1 MRVAVAEGQSFE
13 DAYVELFAL
22 AQRIATRILDD
33 RSEAEDVAAE
43 TMVRAMGSWSR
54 MRAFSFPWVSRVA
67 TNLSID
73 AIRRRAPASS
83 PRTPVSLDADATDRV
98 MLLWAMRTLSSRQR
112 QAVVLRYLVGLGEG
126 EVAETMG
133 LSPGTVKTHL
143 ARGLA
148 ELRTRFGDAAQEMCR
163 V

>member
-1 MRVAVAEGQSFE
+1 VTVAEGQSFE
-13 DAYVELFAL
+13 EAYVELFTR
-22 AQRIATRILDD
+22 AQRIAARILND

-43 TMVRAMGSWSR
+43 TMVRAMSSWSR
-54 MRAFSFPWVSRVA
+54 VRTFSVPWVSRVA

-73 AIRRRAPASS
+73 ATRRRPVVSS
-83 PRTPVSLDADATDRV
+83 RNLPVSLDGDATDRV
-98 MLLWAMRTLSSRQR
+98 MLVGAMRTLSSRQR
-112 QAVVLRYLVGLGEG
+112 QAVVLRYVVGLGEG

-148 ELRTRFGDAAQEMCR
+148 ALRARCGDDAQEISR
-163 V
+163 A

>member
-1 MRVAVAEGQSFE
+1 MTVAEGQSFE
-13 DAYVELFAL
+13 AAYVELFAR
-22 AQRIATRILDD
+22 AQRIAAHILDD

-54 MRAFSFPWVSRVA
+54 VRAFSVPWVSRVA

-73 AIRRRAPASS
+73 AIRRRPVVSS
-83 PRTPVSLDADATDRV
+83 RGLPFWLDGDPTDRV
-98 MLLWAMRTLSSRQR
+98 MLVEAIRTLLSRQR
-112 QAVVLRYLVGLGEG
+112 QAVVLRYVVDLGEG

-148 ELRTRFGDAAQEMCR
+148 ALRARCDDGTQEISR
-163 V
+163 A

>member
-1 MRVAVAEGQSFE
+1 MS
-13 DAYVELFAL
+13 
-22 AQRIATRILDD
+22 
-33 RSEAEDVAAE
+33 
-43 TMVRAMGSWSR
+43 SWSR
-54 MRAFSFPWVSRVA
+54 VRAFSVPWVSRVA

-73 AIRRRAPASS
+73 AIRRRPAVSS
-83 PRTPVSLDADATDRV
+83 PRPAFSLDDDATDRV
-98 MLLWAMRTLSSRQR
+98 MLVGAMRKLSSRQR

-148 ELRTRFGDAAQEMCR
+148 
-163 V
+163 

>member
-1 MRVAVAEGQSFE
+1 VTVAEGQSFE
-13 DAYVELFAL
+13 DAYVELFAR
-22 AQRIATRILDD
+22 AQRIAARILND

-43 TMVRAMGSWSR
+43 TMVRAMSSWSR
-54 MRAFSFPWVSRVA
+54 MRAFSVPWVSRVA

-73 AIRRRAPASS
+73 AIRHRPAVSS
-83 PRTPVSLDADATDRV
+83 RGLPFSLDADPTDRV
-98 MLLWAMRTLSSRQR
+98 MLLWAIRTLSSRQR

-126 EVAETMG
+126 AVAETMG

-148 ELRTRFGDAAQEMCR
+148 ELRTRFGDDALEMSR
-163 V
+163 A

>member
-1 MRVAVAEGQSFE
+1 MTVAEGQSFE
-13 DAYVELFAL
+13 ETYVELFTR
-22 AQRIATRILDD
+22 AQRIAARILNDW
-33 RSEAEDVAAE
+33 SEAEDVAAE
-43 TMVRAMGSWSR
+43 TMVRAMASWSR
-54 MRAFSFPWVSRVA
+54 VRAFSVPWVSRVA

-73 AIRRRAPASS
+73 AIRRRPAVSS
-83 PRTPVSLDADATDRV
+83 RGLPFSFDADPTDRV

-163 V
+163 A

>member
-1 MRVAVAEGQSFE
+1 
-13 DAYVELFAL
+13 
-22 AQRIATRILDD
+22 
-33 RSEAEDVAAE
+33 
-43 TMVRAMGSWSR
+43 
-54 MRAFSFPWVSRVA
+54 
-67 TNLSID
+67 
-73 AIRRRAPASS
+73 
-83 PRTPVSLDADATDRV
+83 

-112 QAVVLRYLVGLGEG
+112 QAVVLRYLVGLREG

-163 V
+163 A